1 MIEPDTSGGKILCFT
16 VPSRSQPGVLRH
28 VDLCDDSCDCED
40 YLWRKSNLRPMNSMP
55 NLDAMTRRCFHINEA
70 RLFFQH
76 NVLPAILDCDLL
88 DAAIAGYAKKMG
100 RKFE

>member
-40 YLWRKSNLRPMNSMP
+40 YLWRKSEAVGLSKEE
-55 NLDAMTRRCFHINEA
+55 RRCWHLRQA
-70 RLFFQH
+70 RKGIAQIM
-76 NVLPAILDCDLL
+76 LPQIVDSDFLTEVILKS
-88 DAAIAGYAKKMG
+88 AKQLG